1 MVSSKMC
8 GRVWGVD
15 LSQEKVAVLLVLK
28 KEVYEALEGWAE
40 LLGCTISEAV
50 EKTFQ
55 IVKEWDEKTKEFIA
69 KKAVETLEKTRT
81 SNS

>member
-1 MVSSKMC
+1 M
-8 GRVWGVD
+8 
-15 LSQEKVAVLLVLK
+15 SQEKVAVLLILN
-28 KEVYEALEGWAE
+28 KEVYEALKDWAE
-40 LLGCTISEAV
+40 LLGCTISEAI

-69 KKAVETLEKTRT
+69 KKAIESLEKTKP